1 MKDNKK
7 QIVRKKE
14 VDKIFNSFRKNDL
27 LEDRAEYDEE
37 DLQLAYPQL
46 NKKEAKL
53 LYLKVQ
59 KWKYGQEKKDKKSG
73 SGSINVSCT
82 PHK

>member
-1 MKDNKK
+1 MITIKK
-7 QIVRKKE
+7 QKVRKKAVE
-14 VDKIFNSFRKNDL
+14 KVFNSFRKNDL

-59 KWKYGQEKKDKKSG
+59 KWKYSKVKKNKKLYQ
-73 SGSINVSCT
+73 
-82 PHK
+82 

>member
-1 MKDNKK
+1 MITVRK
-7 QIVRKKE
+7 QQVKKKE
-14 VDKIFNSFRKNDL
+14 VDRLFSSFRKEGL

-73 SGSINVSCT
+73 SGSINISC
-82 PHK
+82 KSQK

>member
-1 MKDNKK
+1 MIRIKK
-7 QIVRKKE
+7 QTIRKKE
-14 VDKIFNSFRKNDL
+14 IDRLFNSFRKEDL

-59 KWKYGQEKKDKKSG
+59 KWKYSKAKKKKG
-73 SGSINVSCT
+73 SEDFALS
-82 PHK
+82 